1 VSRILVV
8 DDDPAT
14 RRLLNRAL
22 EADCHDV
29 EEAATGAQAVAASR
43 SGTFD
48 LIVLDLVLPDMSGI
62 HVLETLLA
70 ERPDSRVI
78 VISAVHLVDAR
89 VDVLETGALDFI
101 AKPFALAELLARV
114 RVRLRRSSAS
124 RAGRPARPAWRR
136 PELELTGA
144 AVDLLREAPGT
155 VAVDAA
161 LDQAE
166 ARVAEGTGG
175 ELDTA
180 LSHVLHQARI
190 CQRAGSPTSTAL
202 ETALRNVARCAA
214 ETPRFE

>member
-1 VSRILVV
+1 MV

-43 SGTFD
+43 SGVFD

-70 ERPDSRVI
+70 ERPDCRVI
-78 VISAVHLVDAR
+78 VVSAVHLVDAR

-101 AKPFALAELLARV
+101 AKPFALSELLARV
-114 RVRLRRSSAS
+114 RVRLRRS
-124 RAGRPARPAWRR
+124 PAPRTGRPAWRR

-166 ARVAEGTGG
+166 ARVAEGRAG
-175 ELDTA
+175 ELDSA

-202 ETALRNVARCAA
+202 EAGLRNVARCAA
-214 ETPRFE
+214 EKPRFE